1 MKEGLQKRLNNIE
14 NKSEKQLELI
24 ENKEQK
30 QLRIKSVI
38 DIFDDNLSQKA
49 KNYMLNKLNN
59 QEKSIN
65 YKRLNFKRDKNLEF
79 DLRDNKP
86 LKELFKGIYYW
97 KLLIDRAGDIKK
109 EFACALTALE
119 KYKLTK
125 PEHIDDKLKQE
136 DNARRFYNGSEIIIN
151 AFKNEIFPFYHEKSQ
166 FEDEDK
172 NDIRDENGLIDCRK
186 LNRLITLK
194 ERYMDNDL
202 IRKHFQAQNMST
214 LLKKVFKVRDK
225 IKTN

>member
-1 MKEGLQKRLNNIE
+1 MKEGLQKRLNNTE

-65 YKRLNFKRDKNLEF
+65 HKRLNFKRDENLDF

-97 KLLIDRAGDIKK
+97 KLLIDRAEDIQK

-136 DNARRFYNGSEIIIN
+136 DFIMEV
-151 AFKNEIFPFYHEKSQ
+151 
-166 FEDEDK
+166 
-172 NDIRDENGLIDCRK
+172 
-186 LNRLITLK
+186 RLSLMHLK
-194 ERYMDNDL
+194 MKYF
-202 IRKHFQAQNMST
+202 HFSMKDVS
-214 LLKKVFKVRDK
+214 LKMK
-225 IKTN
+225 IKMISGMKWSY

>member
-65 YKRLNFKRDKNLEF
+65 HKRLNFKRDENLDF

-97 KLLIDRAGDIKK
+97 KLLIDRAEDIQK

-151 AFKNEIFPFYHEKSQ
+151 AFKNEIFPFQHERCQ

-172 NDIRDENGLIDCRK
+172 NDIRDEMVLLIAENLID
-186 LNRLITLK
+186 
-194 ERYMDNDL
+194 
-202 IRKHFQAQNMST
+202 
-214 LLKKVFKVRDK
+214 
-225 IKTN
+225 